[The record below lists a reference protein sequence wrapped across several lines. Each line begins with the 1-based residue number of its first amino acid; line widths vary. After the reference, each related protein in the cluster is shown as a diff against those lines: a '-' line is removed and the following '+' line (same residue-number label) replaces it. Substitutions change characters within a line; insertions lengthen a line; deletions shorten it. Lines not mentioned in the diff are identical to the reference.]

1 MIYAHSLKSVSA
13 FCSDL
18 RDHSAKCIV
27 SIVGITILIVL
38 LIAGIL
44 IMLLWLYDA
53 LTFKTLKYN
62 QDEMC
67 SFQPSTPTSVENG
80 HSDSD
85 HHNQPTTTTTS
96 SNSSTP
102 PRMRRRRGRGN
113 MLIVDE

>member
-1 MIYAHSLKSVSA
+1 MIFVHSLKSVSA
-13 FCSDL
+13 FCADL

-62 QDEMC
+62 HDEMC
-67 SFQPSTPTSVENG
+67 SFQPSNAISVENG

-85 HHNQPTTTTTS
+85 HHNPPTTTTS
-96 SNSSTP
+96 STNSSDP

-113 MLIVDE
+113 ILIVDE